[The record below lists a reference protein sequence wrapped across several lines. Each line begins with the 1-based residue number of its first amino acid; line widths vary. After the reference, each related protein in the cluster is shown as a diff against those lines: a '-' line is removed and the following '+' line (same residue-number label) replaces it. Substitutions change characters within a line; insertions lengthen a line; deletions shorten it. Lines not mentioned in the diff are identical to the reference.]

1 MMENHNGTAGAPILK
16 LILEKGLS
24 NILVVVTRY
33 FGGVLLGTGGLVRAY
48 SGATEKA
55 LEKAT
60 IVEKSKG
67 YEAKIVIDYNYLEP
81 LKYYLKKMEINIIKI
96 DYLEQ
101 IEIIIEVLEEKS
113 NLLTNNYN
121 NCNFNNVYWICCNKY
136 NINNKWKRK
145 SK

>member
-1 MMENHNGTAGAPILK
+1 MMENHNGTAGVPILK

-121 NCNFNNVYWICCNKY
+121 NCNFNISKY
-136 NINNKWKRK
+136 DLIKEKYVEI
-145 SK
+145 

>member
-48 SGATEKA
+48 SGATDKA

-121 NCNFNNVYWICCNKY
+121 NCNFNISKY
-136 NINNKWKRK
+136 DLIKEKYVEI
-145 SK
+145 

>member
-1 MMENHNGTAGAPILK
+1 MENHNGTAGAPILK

-81 LKYYLKKMEINIIKI
+81 LKYYLKKMEIKIIKI

-121 NCNFNNVYWICCNKY
+121 NWNFNISKY
-136 NINNKWKRK
+136 DLIKEKYVEI
-145 SK
+145 

>member
-81 LKYYLKKMEINIIKI
+81 LKYYLKKMEIKIIKI

-121 NCNFNNVYWICCNKY
+121 NCNFNISKY
-136 NINNKWKRK
+136 DLIKGKYVEI
-145 SK
+145 

>member
-121 NCNFNNVYWICCNKY
+121 NCTFNISKY
-136 NINNKWKRK
+136 DLIKEKYVEI
-145 SK
+145 

>member
-1 MMENHNGTAGAPILK
+1 MMMENHNGTAGAPILK

-60 IVEKSKG
+60 IIEKSKG
-67 YEAKIVIDYNYLEP
+67 YEAKIIIDYNYLEP
-81 LKYYLKKMEINIIKI
+81 LKYYLKKMEIKILKI

-121 NCNFNNVYWICCNKY
+121 NCNFNISKY
-136 NINNKWKRK
+136 DLIKEKYVEI
-145 SK
+145 

>member
-1 MMENHNGTAGAPILK
+1 MQQK
-16 LILEKGLS
+16 
-24 NILVVVTRY
+24 
-33 FGGVLLGTGGLVRAY
+33 
-48 SGATEKA
+48 KA

-121 NCNFNNVYWICCNKY
+121 NCNFNISKY
-136 NINNKWKRK
+136 DLIKEKYVEI
-145 SK
+145 

>member
-81 LKYYLKKMEINIIKI
+81 LKYYLKKMEIKIIKI

-121 NCNFNNVYWICCNKY
+121 NCNFNISKY
-136 NINNKWKRK
+136 NLIKEKYVEI
-145 SK
+145 

>member
-81 LKYYLKKMEINIIKI
+81 LKYYLKKMEIKIIKI

-121 NCNFNNVYWICCNKY
+121 NCNFNISKY
-136 NINNKWKRK
+136 DLIKEKYVEI
-145 SK
+145 

>member
-121 NCNFNNVYWICCNKY
+121 NCTFNISKY
-136 NINNKWKRK
+136 DLIKEKYVGI
-145 SK
+145 

>member
-101 IEIIIEVLEEKS
+101 IEIIIEVLAEKS

-121 NCNFNNVYWICCNKY
+121 NCNFNISKY
-136 NINNKWKRK
+136 DLIKEKYVEI
-145 SK
+145 

>member
-1 MMENHNGTAGAPILK
+1 MENHNGTAGAPILK

-33 FGGVLLGTGGLVRAY
+33 FGGILLGTGGLVRAY

-81 LKYYLKKMEINIIKI
+81 LKYYLKKMEIKIIKI

-121 NCNFNNVYWICCNKY
+121 NCNFNISKY
-136 NINNKWKRK
+136 DLIKEKYVEI
-145 SK
+145 

>member
-121 NCNFNNVYWICCNKY
+121 NCNFNISKY
-136 NINNKWKRK
+136 DLIKEKYVEI
-145 SK
+145 

>member
-55 LEKAT
+55 LEKAI

-81 LKYYLKKMEINIIKI
+81 LKYYLKKMEIKIIKI

-121 NCNFNNVYWICCNKY
+121 NCNFNISKY
-136 NINNKWKRK
+136 DLIKEKYVEI
-145 SK
+145 

>member
-121 NCNFNNVYWICCNKY
+121 NCNFNISKY
-136 NINNKWKRK
+136 DLIK
-145 SK
+145 

>member
-121 NCNFNNVYWICCNKY
+121 NCNLNTI
-136 NINNKWKRK
+136 
-145 SK
+145 

>member
-1 MMENHNGTAGAPILK
+1 MENHNGTAGAPILK

-81 LKYYLKKMEINIIKI
+81 LKYYLKRMEIKIIKI

-121 NCNFNNVYWICCNKY
+121 NCNFNISKY
-136 NINNKWKRK
+136 DLIKEKYVEI
-145 SK
+145 